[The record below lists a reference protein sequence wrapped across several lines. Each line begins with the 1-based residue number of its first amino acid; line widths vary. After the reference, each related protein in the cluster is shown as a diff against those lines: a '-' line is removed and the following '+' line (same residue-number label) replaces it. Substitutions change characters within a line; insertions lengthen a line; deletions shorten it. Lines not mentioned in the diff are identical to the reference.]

1 MKNVIETVGRRERKK
16 LETRFALRRA
26 ALRLVAENGLDRV
39 TVADI
44 ADAADVSVRTFFNH
58 FPCKEDALVGADL
71 HRLQKLRAALTEQP
85 SDRGPIAALRAV
97 IIELAAKLSDYRED
111 LIAEMR
117 VVQANP
123 ALRAREMSEFAQY
136 ERELVAEVAR
146 RSGTD
151 PARDLYPLLTAR
163 VAVSAFRAAL
173 TLWCTIEN
181 PPELSNLVGEAFDL
195 LAQGL
200 PPPRSA

>member
-1 MKNVIETVGRRERKK
+1 MIETVGRRERKK
-16 LETRFALRRA
+16 LETRHALRRA
-26 ALRLVAENGLDRV
+26 ALRLVAENGLDGV

-58 FPCKEDALVGADL
+58 FPCKEDALVGGGI
-71 HRLQKLRAALTEQP
+71 HRLERLRVALAEQP
-85 SDRGPIAALRAV
+85 TDRGPVAALRAV
-97 IIELAAKLSDYRED
+97 ITELARKLPDYRAD
-111 LIAEMR
+111 LLAEMR

-123 ALRAREMSEFAQY
+123 SLRARELSEFAAY

-151 PARDLYPLLTAR
+151 PERDLYPLLTVR

-173 TLWCTIEN
+173 SLWCAAED
-181 PPELSNLVGEAFDL
+181 PPELGDLVGQAFDL

-200 PPPRSA
+200 PPPHHK

>member
-1 MKNVIETVGRRERKK
+1 MFVIETVGRRERKK
-16 LETRFALRRA
+16 LQTRYALRRA
-26 ALRLVAENGLDRV
+26 ALRLVAESGLDSV

-71 HRLQKLRAALTEQP
+71 HRLQKLRTALAGQP
-85 SDRGPIAALRAV
+85 ADLDPVAALRAV
-97 IIELAAKLSDYRED
+97 ILELAAKLRDYRDD
-111 LIAEMR
+111 LTAEMR

-151 PARDLYPLLTAR
+151 PEHDLYPLLTAR
-163 VAVSAFRAAL
+163 VAVAAFRAAL
-173 TLWCTIEN
+173 SLWTTVES
-181 PPELSNLVGEAFDL
+181 PPELSDLVGEAFDL

-200 PPPRSA
+200 PPPRIS